1 MPELNAPQQGLL
13 LRKRSPGKAEG
24 RTRDFSEDCR

>member
-13 LRKRSPGKAEG
+13 RKRSPGKSEG
-24 RTRDFSEDCR
+24 RTRDFSEDRR